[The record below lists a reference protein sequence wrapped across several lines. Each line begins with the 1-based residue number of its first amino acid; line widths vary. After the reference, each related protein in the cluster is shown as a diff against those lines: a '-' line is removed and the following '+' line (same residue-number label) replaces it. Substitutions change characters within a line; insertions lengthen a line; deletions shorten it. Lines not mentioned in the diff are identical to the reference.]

1 MNTEFT
7 QTSVKYLEDWNIKIV
22 HYEYRGMKGINIA
35 DWDGTVPAEAFD
47 DKEFKS
53 CVSYITLLKKLGVTY
68 GLSGG
73 YAVYQHEDTAETE
86 DEDTAET
93 EEYCIDSI
101 VTNLGASISEYLK
114 VGK

>member
-1 MNTEFT
+1 MNTEFK
-7 QTSVKYLEDWNIKIV
+7 QTSVEYLEDWNIKIV

-53 CVSYITLLKKLGVTY
+53 CASSITLLEKLGVTY

-86 DEDTAET
+86 
-93 EEYCIDSI
+93 EYCIDAI
-101 VTNLGASISEYLK
+101 VTGLGTSISEYLK
-114 VGK
+114 VGE

>member
-7 QTSVKYLEDWNIKIV
+7 QTSVEYLEDWNIKIV

-86 DEDTAET
+86 
-93 EEYCIDSI
+93 EYCIDSI